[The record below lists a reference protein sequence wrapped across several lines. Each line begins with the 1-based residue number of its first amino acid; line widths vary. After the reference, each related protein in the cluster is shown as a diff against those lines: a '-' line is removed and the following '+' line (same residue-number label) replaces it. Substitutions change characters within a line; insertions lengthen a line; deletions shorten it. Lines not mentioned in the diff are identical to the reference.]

1 MSDTKSKDDGSGT
14 RTQWMRLAEE
24 AIRDANEWK
33 QECRA
38 LTGRIEALERHVWNL
53 RKNLEE

>member
-1 MSDTKSKDDGSGT
+1 MNEPKTKDDGSGT
-14 RTQWMRLAEE
+14 RAQWMRLAEE
-24 AIRDANEWK
+24 AIRDAQEWK

-38 LTGRIEALERHVWNL
+38 LTGRIEALERHVANL